1 MANSTKSV
9 FLSSAKAVTENQST
23 VNDCCAKQCLPA
35 VVTGQLGHRVIAIP
49 AEHLRAT
56 IFAVAAK
63 EGHYALKVSLG
74 GTVKDGALVAGEEY
88 NLKLGG
94 WVKAYPHGADAPAD
108 ALVLSAQE
116 TQAVEAFKPKQSKL
130 WFEIESE
137 FVFVVP
143 AISTEKHYVKDA
155 NGNRVSA
162 GTDANGNQV
171 WELAE
176 HQVISFP
183 LGVIKGSIQGS
194 GTGGT
199 ITKDEMSE
207 AAARAKALMGSVSAR
222 SL

>member
-1 MANSTKSV
+1 MANSKSI
-9 FLSSAKAVTENQST
+9 FLSSAKVVADNKSLVDE
-23 VNDCCAKQCLPA
+23 CCAKQCLPA
-35 VVTGQLGHRVIAIP
+35 VVTGQLGHRVVAIP

-56 IFAVAAK
+56 IFAVSAK

-74 GTVKDGALVAGEEY
+74 GTVVNGTLVAGEEY

-108 ALVLSAQE
+108 ALVLSDQE
-116 TQAVEAFKPKQSKL
+116 TQAVEAFKPRVSKL

-143 AISTEKHYVKDA
+143 ALTQDKHYVKDQ

-162 GTDANGNQV
+162 GTDDQGNQV
-171 WELAE
+171 WQLEE
-176 HQVISFP
+176 HTVISFP

-199 ITKDEMSE
+199 ITKDEMDQ
-207 AAARAKALMGSVSAR
+207 AAARARALMGSVSAR